1 MGRRI
6 LAGLAAFLAL
16 LPAVVPACAATP
28 AVDSAYLTR
37 EPWQDI
43 DFTSFQTDG
52 AMGYYQIYADKDNHC
67 LYFAVSMQDQQVE
80 PGAETAAIALN
91 LQVSSTKFSTK
102 KFTFVNGTTGA
113 AQTYNGFGSGCDV
126 QMEILENSGGYWTAD
141 GNAYFAIALDKS
153 LCGPLTVRLDYSC
166 GERGV
171 CLLERATFDYTL
183 PEKTTT
189 SRSARTTTK
198 KQTRQTTTKKAKET
212 TTKFTYTGTVPKTT
226 KSTRKSSA
234 QTVTKFAYTG
244 GTSTG
249 TGDTE
254 EELQVQS
261 GGTAVLTDGT
271 YTAGVTPTH
280 RSAIANILIYLAVAL
295 ATAAIIA
302 IAVGIVKSHRAKQAE
317 AQEKQRQQEEQEI
330 EEYDE

>member
-6 LAGLAAFLAL
+6 LAGLAALLAL
-16 LPAVVPACAATP
+16 LLAAVPAYAATP

-37 EPWQDI
+37 EPWRNVP
-43 DFTSFQTDG
+43 FTEFQGDG
-52 AMGYYQIYADKDNHC
+52 VVGTYKIYADTDNHC

-113 AQTYNGFGSGCDV
+113 AQTYNGFGSGCNV

-141 GNAYFAIALDKS
+141 GNAYFAVALDKS
-153 LCGPLTVRLDYSC
+153 LCGPLTVRLDYNC

-171 CLLERATFDYTL
+171 CLLERAAFDYTL
-183 PEKTTT
+183 PEKTTA
-189 SRSARTTTK
+189 SRNARATTK
-198 KQTRQTTTKKAKET
+198 KQTTTKKAKET

-226 KSTRKSSA
+226 KSARKSSA

-249 TGDTE
+249 DTE
-254 EELQVQS
+254 EGLQVQS
-261 GGTAVLTDGT
+261 GGTAVRTDGT
-271 YTAGVTPTH
+271 YTAAVTPTG
-280 RSAIANILIYLAVAL
+280 RSTIANILIYLAVAL
-295 ATAAIIA
+295 ATAAVIAWVAGII
-302 IAVGIVKSHRAKQAE
+302 KSRKAKQEE
-317 AQEKQRQQEEQEI
+317 AQEKQRQEEEQEI

>member
-6 LAGLAAFLAL
+6 LAGLVAFLAL
-16 LPAVVPACAATP
+16 LLAAVPAYAATP

-37 EPWQDI
+37 EPWRNVP
-43 DFTSFQTDG
+43 FTEFQTDG
-52 AMGYYQIYADKDNHC
+52 AMGYYQIYADTDNHC

-113 AQTYNGFGSGCDV
+113 AQTYNGFGSGCNV

-166 GERGV
+166 GNRGV

-189 SRSARTTTK
+189 SRSARTATSK
-198 KQTRQTTTKKAKET
+198 RAKQTTTKKAKET
-212 TTKFTYTGTVPKTT
+212 TIKFTYTGTVPKTT
-226 KSTRKSSA
+226 KSARKSSA

-244 GTSTG
+244 GTS

-271 YTAGVTPTH
+271 YTAAVTPTH
-280 RSAIANILIYLAVAL
+280 RSTVANILIYLAIAL
-295 ATAAIIA
+295 ATAAVLALVAGII
-302 IAVGIVKSHRAKQAE
+302 KSRKAKQEE
-317 AQEKQRQQEEQEI
+317 AREKQRQEEEQEI